1 MKKYLNIIV
10 GVLCCILISGAF
22 YYAELPP
29 LNPQSTAF
37 WGFTLVVI
45 LSFSIPFGLIS
56 AVRETADRIKKR
68 DFVGFSLPT
77 SVKVILGVVAVP
89 VLVLVIGGAISSTF
103 FNARGYASVITVQS
117 AVFEEDMPEVSR
129 VDNIALMDSASAQIY
144 GNRTLGSLSEVVSQ
158 YEAGNT
164 YNQINYLG
172 SPKKVTSLEYVDF
185 FKWWSN
191 RGDGIPGYIMVDP
204 VGSSAEYVELS
215 RPLRYVDSAYFNDDL
230 MRKLRVDYPTK
241 IFGSVSFEIDEE
253 GTPYYIVSC
262 MSAKIGLFGAMD
274 VSEVIIFDPA
284 DGTSELYNVSETP
297 SWIDEVY
304 TGQLATAKYDWYGMY
319 SGGYWNSVVGNKDC
333 KKTTDDFGYIT
344 LGDDVWYFTGVTSIV
359 SDESNIGFLLS
370 NARTGE
376 YKFYPVVGAEEYSAM
391 SAAEGEVQ
399 EKGYTASF
407 PSLVNVSGEATYIL
421 VLKDAGGIVKQ
432 YALVNVENYSIVATG
447 ATQQEA
453 MNAYRKELS
462 QNGIKDE
469 GSVQTKRIVV
479 SDVRIATIDGNSF
492 VYLTDNER
500 KVFKGSIVDDE
511 SLMTI
516 RVGDGLEL
524 TYTEIGYE
532 DVYLIEKWQP
542 TDIPTAEPEE
552 TPAE

>member
-1 MKKYLNIIV
+1 MKKYLNIIIGIISCV
-10 GVLCCILISGAF
+10 FVSGVYF
-22 YYAELPP
+22 YVQLPP
-29 LNPQSTAF
+29 INPQSTAF
-37 WGFTLVVI
+37 WTFMLIVI
-45 LSFSIPFGLIS
+45 LSFSVPFGLIS
-56 AVRETADRIKKR
+56 AVKDTADRIKKR
-68 DFVGFSLPT
+68 DFVGFSLPV
-77 SVKVILGVVAVP
+77 SLKVILCVVAVP
-89 VLVLVIGGAISSTF
+89 VLVLIVGGAISSTF
-103 FNARGYASVITVQS
+103 FNAKGYAGIITSDLQV
-117 AVFEEDMPEVSR
+117 AVFEEDMPEVST

-144 GNRTLGSLSEVVSQ
+144 GNRELGALSDVVSQ
-158 YEAGNT
+158 YEAGTT

-185 FKWWSN
+185 FKWWAN
-191 RGDGIPGYIMVDP
+191 RDNGIPGYIMVDP
-204 VGSSAEYVELS
+204 VASSAKYTKLEKPLKYVS
-215 RPLRYVDSAYFNDDL
+215 SAYFGEDL
-230 MRKLRVDYPTK
+230 LRKLRFSYPTK

-262 MSAKIGLFGAMD
+262 MKAKVGLFGAMD
-274 VSEVIIFDPA
+274 VNEVIIFNPA
-284 DGTSELYNVSETP
+284 DGSSEIYGVDDTP

-304 TGQLATAKYDWYGMY
+304 TGQLATQKYDWYGMY
-319 SGGYWNSVVGNKDC
+319 SGGYWNSVIGNKDC

-447 ATQQEA
+447 STQQEA
-453 MNAYRKELS
+453 MSAYRKELS

-469 GSVQTKRIVV
+469 DSIKSVQITVT
-479 SDVRIATIDGNSF
+479 DVRIATLDGNSY
-492 VYLTDNER
+492 VYLSDSER
-500 KVFKGSIVDDE
+500 NVYKGSVFEDETLMSIVK
-511 SLMTI
+511 
-516 RVGDGLEL
+516 GDILHI
-524 TYTEIGYE
+524 TYTETGYE
-532 DVYLIEKWQP
+532 GVYLIEEWKLSEI
-542 TDIPTAEPEE
+542 TFDVE
-552 TPAE
+552 

>member
-1 MKKYLNIIV
+1 MKKYLNVFV
-10 GVLCCILISGAF
+10 GALCCLVISGAF
-22 YYAELPP
+22 YYVELPP

-37 WGFTLVVI
+37 WGFLLVVI

-56 AVRETADRIKKR
+56 AVKETADRIKKR
-68 DFVGFSLPT
+68 DFVGFRLSGAL
-77 SVKVILGVVAVP
+77 KVILGVVAVP
-89 VLVLVIGGAISSTF
+89 VLVLAAGGIISSTF
-103 FNARGYASVITVQS
+103 FNAKGYASVITVQN

-158 YEAGNT
+158 YEAGST

-191 RGDGIPGYIMVDP
+191 RGEGIPGYIMVDP
-204 VGSSAEYVELS
+204 VGSSAEYIELEK
-215 RPLRYVDSAYFNDDL
+215 PLRYVTSAYFSDDL
-230 MRKLRVDYPTK
+230 YRKLRFDYPTK

-284 DGTSELYNVSETP
+284 DGTSEIYDVSETP
-297 SWIDEVY
+297 AWIDEVY

-447 ATQQEA
+447 STQQEA
-453 MNAYRKELS
+453 MSAYRKELS

-469 GSVQTKRIVV
+469 GSVFEAEVV
-479 SDVRIATIDGNSF
+479 ITDIRIATLDGNSN
-492 VYLTDNER
+492 VYITGEDR
-500 KVFKGSIVDDE
+500 KVYKGALSVDE
-511 SLMTI
+511 GLMTLQI
-516 RVGDGLEL
+516 GDKVKL
-524 TYTEIGYE
+524 TCTETGYE
-532 DVYLIEKWQP
+532 DVYLIEEWTLVK
-542 TDIPTAEPEE
+542 
-552 TPAE
+552 

>member
-10 GVLCCILISGAF
+10 GALSCLVISGFF
-22 YYAELPP
+22 YYVELPP

-37 WGFTLVVI
+37 WGFLLVVI

-56 AVRETADRIKKR
+56 AVKETADRIKKR

-77 SVKVILGVVAVP
+77 SVKIILGAIAVP
-89 VLVLVIGGAISSTF
+89 VLALIVGGVISSTF
-103 FNARGYASVITVQS
+103 FNAKGYASVITVQN
-117 AVFEEDMPEVSR
+117 AVFEEDMPEVSK
-129 VDNIALMDSASAQIY
+129 VENIALMDSASAQIY
-144 GNRTLGSLSEVVSQ
+144 GNRTLGSLSQVVSQ
-158 YEAGNT
+158 YEAGTT
-164 YNQINYLG
+164 YNQINYHG

-185 FKWWSN
+185 FKWWTN
-191 RGDGIPGYIMVDP
+191 RSKGIPGFIMVDP
-204 VGSSAEYVELS
+204 VGSSAEYVELEK
-215 RPLRYVDSAYFNDDL
+215 PLRYVDSAYFNDDL
-230 MRKLRVDYPTK
+230 QRKLRFDYPTK

-274 VSEVIIFDPA
+274 VSEVIIFNPA
-284 DGTSELYNVSETP
+284 DGTSEIYAVDETP

-304 TGQLATAKYDWYGMY
+304 TGNLATAKYDWYGMY
-319 SGGYWNSVVGNKDC
+319 SGGYWNSVIGNKDC
-333 KKTTDDFGYIT
+333 KRTTNDFGYIT
-344 LGDDVWYFTGVTSIV
+344 LEDDVWYFTGVTSIV

-447 ATQQEA
+447 TTQQEA
-453 MNAYRKELS
+453 MSAYRKELS
-462 QNGIKDE
+462 QNGVKDE
-469 GSVQTKRIVV
+469 GNIFEAQIEITDI
-479 SDVRIATIDGNSF
+479 RIATLDGNSS
-492 VYLTDNER
+492 VYITAEDR
-500 KVFKGSIVDDE
+500 KVYKGALSSDE
-511 SLMTI
+511 GLMALQT
-516 RVGDGLEL
+516 GDKIKV
-524 TYTEIGYE
+524 TYTEMGY
-532 DVYLIEKWQP
+532 DNVYLIEEWAFV
-542 TDIPTAEPEE
+542 IE
-552 TPAE
+552 

>member
-1 MKKYLNIIV
+1 MKKYLNIIIGLISCV
-10 GVLCCILISGAF
+10 LISGVYF
-22 YYAELPP
+22 YVQLPP
-29 LNPQSTAF
+29 VNPQSTAF
-37 WGFTLVVI
+37 WTFMLIAI
-45 LSFSIPFGLIS
+45 LSFSVPFGLVS
-56 AVRETADRIKKR
+56 AVKDTADRIKKR
-68 DFVGFSLPT
+68 DFVGFSLPV
-77 SVKVILGVVAVP
+77 SLKVILCVVAVP
-89 VLVLVIGGAISSTF
+89 VLVLIVGGAISSTF
-103 FNARGYASVITVQS
+103 FNAKSYAGIITSDLQV
-117 AVFEEDMPEVSR
+117 AVFEEDMPEVST

-144 GNRTLGSLSEVVSQ
+144 GNRELGALSDVVSQ
-158 YEAGNT
+158 YEAGTT

-185 FKWWSN
+185 FKWWAN
-191 RGDGIPGYIMVDP
+191 RDNGIPGYIMVDP
-204 VGSSAEYVELS
+204 VASSAKYTKLEKPLKYVS
-215 RPLRYVDSAYFNDDL
+215 SAYFGEDL
-230 MRKLRVDYPTK
+230 LRKLRFSYPTK

-262 MSAKIGLFGAMD
+262 MKAKVGLFGAMD
-274 VSEVIIFDPA
+274 VNEVIIFNPA
-284 DGTSELYNVSETP
+284 DGSSEIYGVDDTP

-304 TGQLATAKYDWYGMY
+304 TGQLATQKYDWYGMY
-319 SGGYWNSVVGNKDC
+319 SGGYWNSVIGNKDC

-447 ATQQEA
+447 STQQEA
-453 MNAYRKELS
+453 MSAYRKELS

-469 GSVQTKRIVV
+469 DSVKSVQITVT
-479 SDVRIATIDGNSF
+479 DVRIATLDGNSY
-492 VYLTDNER
+492 VYLSDSER
-500 KVFKGSIVDDE
+500 NVYKGSVFEDETLMSIVK
-511 SLMTI
+511 
-516 RVGDGLEL
+516 GDILHI
-524 TYTEIGYE
+524 TYTETGYE
-532 DVYLIEKWQP
+532 GVYLIEEWKLSEI
-542 TDIPTAEPEE
+542 TLDVE
-552 TPAE
+552 